1 METKGS
7 GRVVS
12 KTTICISEILG
23 TKAICF
29 YLKKLYQMPIK
40 YFIDFPVTTFGSVA
54 ILFLLKYFYFI
65 NSKRLAGS
73 VFTYNINSKVIT
85 ILLLV
90 I

>member
-1 METKGS
+1 
-7 GRVVS
+7 
-12 KTTICISEILG
+12 
-23 TKAICF
+23 
-29 YLKKLYQMPIK
+29 MPIK
-40 YFIDFPVTTFGSVA
+40 YFIDFQVTTFGSLA